1 AAPGVRGV
9 ARVRRIA
16 AVGSAPAPLR
26 PRTPTASTRRAW
38 GSTLHRTADCGAPHP
53 QLWLA
58 GPLLNGAR
66 WEATAVPALRVHAA
80 RAATHAEASLAHMT
94 P

>member
-1 AAPGVRGV
+1 M
-9 ARVRRIA
+9 
-16 AVGSAPAPLR
+16 
-26 PRTPTASTRRAW
+26 
-38 GSTLHRTADCGAPHP
+38 HRTADCGAPHP